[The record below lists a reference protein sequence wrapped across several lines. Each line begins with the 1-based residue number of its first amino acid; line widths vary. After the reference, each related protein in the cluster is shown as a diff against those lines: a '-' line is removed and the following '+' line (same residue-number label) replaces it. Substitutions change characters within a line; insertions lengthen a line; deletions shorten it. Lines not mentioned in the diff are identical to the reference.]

1 MLKKKRNIIL
11 LFIYSFLSTFLLF
24 RSCDTLYYLSRGVSS
39 SKYIIF
45 TVISAIVTILFQIP
59 IGMFGD
65 KINKKKI
72 LLLSNLLLLI
82 GVIFYIISHSFV
94 GLSIGIIFHTLQT
107 LFSNGIVNSIL
118 YDEVNNKEEFSK
130 LLFIKS
136 IFSYTGYGVAMIL
149 GGVVAD
155 INLSYMYYISLI
167 PIVIN
172 FLVLFLLKDIEV
184 SGKTISLSKIFREAR
199 YVISKKRIV
208 QYLLLYEGFL
218 MSIIT
223 VMAESHPEYSQRL
236 GISATVIGIYTALML
251 VVGIVGEY
259 IASRIKS
266 DFIKVFIFPIIVS
279 LTLLMIGILNNYY
292 GIIFIVLIQLFYDIQ
307 YNGMLSILHE
317 EVSSEYRVTME
328 GVLSLITSI
337 FAIVIG
343 IVTSIILKFMSI
355 ANMYIVI
362 GVLLFFYIL
371 LLYLFYRRNI
381 D

>member
-1 MLKKKRNIIL
+1 
-11 LFIYSFLSTFLLF
+11 
-24 RSCDTLYYLSRGVSS
+24 
-39 SKYIIF
+39 
-45 TVISAIVTILFQIP
+45 
-59 IGMFGD
+59 
-65 KINKKKI
+65 
-72 LLLSNLLLLI
+72 
-82 GVIFYIISHSFV
+82 
-94 GLSIGIIFHTLQT
+94 
-107 LFSNGIVNSIL
+107 
-118 YDEVNNKEEFSK
+118 
-130 LLFIKS
+130 
-136 IFSYTGYGVAMIL
+136 
-149 GGVVAD
+149 
-155 INLSYMYYISLI
+155 
-167 PIVIN
+167 
-172 FLVLFLLKDIEV
+172 
-184 SGKTISLSKIFREAR
+184 
-199 YVISKKRIV
+199 
-208 QYLLLYEGFL
+208 

-317 EVSSEYRVTME
+317 EVSSESRVTME

>member
-1 MLKKKRNIIL
+1 
-11 LFIYSFLSTFLLF
+11 
-24 RSCDTLYYLSRGVSS
+24 
-39 SKYIIF
+39 
-45 TVISAIVTILFQIP
+45 
-59 IGMFGD
+59 
-65 KINKKKI
+65 
-72 LLLSNLLLLI
+72 
-82 GVIFYIISHSFV
+82 
-94 GLSIGIIFHTLQT
+94 
-107 LFSNGIVNSIL
+107 
-118 YDEVNNKEEFSK
+118 
-130 LLFIKS
+130 
-136 IFSYTGYGVAMIL
+136 
-149 GGVVAD
+149 
-155 INLSYMYYISLI
+155 
-167 PIVIN
+167 
-172 FLVLFLLKDIEV
+172 
-184 SGKTISLSKIFREAR
+184 
-199 YVISKKRIV
+199 
-208 QYLLLYEGFL
+208 

-317 EVSSEYRVTME
+317 EVSSESRVTME

-337 FAIVIG
+337 FA
-343 IVTSIILKFMSI
+343 
-355 ANMYIVI
+355 IVI